1 MSDVVAEGADGELGG
16 DKAEYP
22 TSPTDVKI
30 LSDISKRVQVKEDAI
45 HFALDILKRQRLM
58 LGKLAPTDISDIA
71 DWPGRSVKLERSALK
86 REWLVGLTGDTG
98 AGKSTATN
106 AMLGYDIS
114 PTNSSDACTAAPC
127 IYAYNHSDDPEKV
140 FRAIITFK
148 STESI
153 AHDLEL
159 LQEEL
164 SDIAHSTREQGGLV
178 QAETVSRLNQAQK
191 QVKSVQNWSG
201 LAENEIKCDAPSKI
215 ILEAKKKTVPFLDTK
230 NSTKNHT
237 LQIND
242 SNLKRFRKTLKPYI
256 DSSGRSRGI
265 IQHWPLVQQVE
276 IQLKSDILR
285 HGIKLVDLPGVADSL
300 ESRAAVAKDFFER
313 LDKLIVVVHAVRA
326 ADNKAGSDAMLM
338 PATLSMDMGLDGRF
352 EPDSLAVIVT
362 KVDDINPKN
371 AENDFPDDETI
382 MTAVSTLEAENEE
395 LANLEELISRQ
406 RENIDDHDE
415 EESETEVRSPLKKRP
430 HPRTTTQA
438 AEESR
443 LAGMRNERDVR
454 KRGVERLT
462 SQLKRLCIQ
471 ARNLKVKQAVGQNLG
486 DIKAQVNPT
495 AIPVVGEFE
504 SSVLP
509 ISASAFLDM
518 NAGDSV
524 IGFADAND
532 TGIPALRDWLTR
544 AYLPK
549 RDMRADDD
557 ILDARAL
564 LDALDSWSLNESAAR
579 LRISAEEGKEIKR
592 LLDQKMN
599 HLLQA
604 LKTPLACFA
613 RSLSNL
619 KPLRNTTIACAA
631 RSEKGDEVPTQRA
644 CESALHAQEQWENK
658 RPSVHVSHPERNE
671 KVSYMTYK
679 ACVRR
684 GGREWTTSTKPRMT
698 YNWMSSVSLNFWRA
712 HARFWQE
719 AFFQRLPKITN
730 DAESRNT
737 RIFNQFITDLVTD
750 DEIPAVFRDLLRR
763 RVPSLHTQRDVF
775 LQEVRSTG
783 NDFRNDAL
791 RLKPRVSDIFTKH
804 MAPVF
809 AKAFSITGVGAFVE
823 QRRVVKKQFE
833 SKLPAMLQEARNF
846 IEEELVSSKT
856 ERVNK
861 LRGFI
866 HTPNS
871 KPGTRL
877 VKLDEIFKNLL
888 RDARAPA
895 SKIAGRSQ
903 GTQLEDVTAAKET
916 TRAVLGEW
924 HEYWQPI
931 ERALPKRPTTMT
943 SDDSENEEEEEELK
957 APEKKKTA
965 GGKEK
970 PKAGPKADQAPPKPK
985 AAPKPRGSS
994 KTNVKALAPP
1004 KIVKAT
1010 AQPRTMSVV
1019 KTEEDDEMHTGGTM
1033 ADEAPPAGGSPA
1045 SRQQIGA
1052 MMAAVTAATESLPG
1066 DGQDNAAK

>member
-1 MSDVVAEGADGELGG
+1 MSDVVAEGADDELGG

-71 DWPGRSVKLERSALK
+71 DWPGRS
-86 REWLVGLTGDTG
+86 GLTGDTG

-201 LAENEIKCDAPSKI
+201 LTENEIKCDAPSKI

-265 IQHWPLVQQVE
+265 LQHWPLVQQVE

-406 RENIDDHDE
+406 REKIDDHDE

-532 TGIPALRDWLTR
+532 TGIPALRDWLT
-544 AYLPK
+544 
-549 RDMRADDD
+549 
-557 ILDARAL
+557 
-564 LDALDSWSLNESAAR
+564 
-579 LRISAEEGKEIKR
+579 
-592 LLDQKMN
+592 Q
-599 HLLQA
+599 
-604 LKTPLACFA
+604 
-613 RSLSNL
+613 
-619 KPLRNTTIACAA
+619 
-631 RSEKGDEVPTQRA
+631 
-644 CESALHAQEQWENK
+644 
-658 RPSVHVSHPERNE
+658 RNE

-970 PKAGPKADQAPPKPK
+970 PKAGPKADKAPPKPK

-1004 KIVKAT
+1004 KKVKAT
-1010 AQPRTMSVV
+1010 AQPRTMPVV

-1066 DGQDNAAK
+1066 DMQDNAAK

>member
-1 MSDVVAEGADGELGG
+1 MSGVVTESADEELGG
-16 DKAEYP
+16 DKADCSS
-22 TSPTDVKI
+22 SPTDVQI
-30 LSDISKRVQVKEDAI
+30 LSDISKRVQVKENAI

-58 LGKLAPTDISDIA
+58 LGKLASTDISDIA
-71 DWPGRSVKLERSALK
+71 DWPERS
-86 REWLVGLTGDTG
+86 GLTGDTG

-127 IYAYNHSDDPEKV
+127 IYSYNHSDDPEKV
-140 FRAIITFK
+140 FHAIITFK

-201 LAENEIKCDAPSKI
+201 LTENEIKCDAPSKI

-230 NSTKNHT
+230 NRTKKHK

-265 IQHWPLVQQVE
+265 VQHWPLVQQVE
-276 IQLKSDILR
+276 IQLKSDVLR

-371 AENDFPDDETI
+371 AENDFPDDEII
-382 MTAVSTLEAENEE
+382 MAAVSTLEAENEE

-406 RENIDDHDE
+406 REIIDDHDE

-430 HPRTTTQA
+430 HPTTTTLA

-443 LAGMRNERDVR
+443 LAGMRHKRDVK
-454 KRGVERLT
+454 KRGVESLT
-462 SQLKRLCIQ
+462 SQLKRSCIH
-471 ARNLKVKQAVGQNLG
+471 ARNLKVKQAVGQNLS

-495 AIPVVGEFE
+495 AVPVVGEFE

-509 ISASAFLDM
+509 ISASAFLDIE
-518 NAGDSV
+518 AGDSV
-524 IGFADAND
+524 IGFSDAND
-532 TGIPALRDWLTR
+532 TGIPALRDWLT
-544 AYLPK
+544 
-549 RDMRADDD
+549 
-557 ILDARAL
+557 
-564 LDALDSWSLNESAAR
+564 
-579 LRISAEEGKEIKR
+579 
-592 LLDQKMN
+592 Q
-599 HLLQA
+599 
-604 LKTPLACFA
+604 
-613 RSLSNL
+613 
-619 KPLRNTTIACAA
+619 
-631 RSEKGDEVPTQRA
+631 
-644 CESALHAQEQWENK
+644 
-658 RPSVHVSHPERNE
+658 
-671 KVSYMTYK
+671 
-679 ACVRR
+679 
-684 GGREWTTSTKPRMT
+684 
-698 YNWMSSVSLNFWRA
+698 
-712 HARFWQE
+712 
-719 AFFQRLPKITN
+719 AFFQRLPKIIN

-737 RIFNQFITDLVTD
+737 RIFNQYITDLVTD
-750 DEIPAVFRDLLRR
+750 EEIPAVFRDLLRR

-775 LQEVRSTG
+775 LQEARSTG

-791 RLKPRVSDIFTKH
+791 RLKPRVSDIFTNY

-809 AKAFSITGVGAFVE
+809 AKAFSITGVGAFAE
-823 QRRVVKKQFE
+823 QRKVVKEQFKR
-833 SKLPAMLQEARNF
+833 KLPEMLQDARNF

-861 LRGFI
+861 LRGSIF
-866 HTPNS
+866 TPNS

-877 VKLDEIFKNLL
+877 NELDKIFKNLL

-903 GTQLEDVTAAKET
+903 GTQSEAVTAAKET
-916 TRAVLGEW
+916 IRAALDEW

-931 ERALPKRPTTMT
+931 EQALPKRPTSTI

-957 APEKKKTA
+957 TPDKKKIA
-965 GGKEK
+965 GGKAK
-970 PKAGPKADQAPPKPK
+970 PKAKPKANRAPPKPK
-985 AAPKPRGSS
+985 ATPRPRGSS
-994 KTNVKALAPP
+994 KTNVKALPQS
-1004 KIVKAT
+1004 KIVKAK
-1010 AQPRTMSVV
+1010 AQPRSMSVV

-1033 ADEAPPAGGSPA
+1033 AADDAPHTGGPPA

-1052 MMAAVTAATESLPG
+1052 MMAAVTAETESLPG
-1066 DGQDNAAK
+1066 DRQGNSAK

>member
-1 MSDVVAEGADGELGG
+1 MSGVVTESADEELGG
-16 DKAEYP
+16 DKADCSS
-22 TSPTDVKI
+22 SPTDVQI
-30 LSDISKRVQVKEDAI
+30 LSDISKRVQVKENAI

-58 LGKLAPTDISDIA
+58 LGKLASTDISDIA
-71 DWPGRSVKLERSALK
+71 DWPERSDAVKLERSALK

-127 IYAYNHSDDPEKV
+127 IYSYNHSDDPEKV
-140 FRAIITFK
+140 FHAIITFK

-201 LAENEIKCDAPSKI
+201 LTENEIKCDAPSKI

-230 NSTKNHT
+230 NRTKKHK

-265 IQHWPLVQQVE
+265 VQHWPLVQQVE
-276 IQLKSDILR
+276 IQLKSDVLR

-371 AENDFPDDETI
+371 AENDFPDDEII
-382 MTAVSTLEAENEE
+382 MAAVSTLEAENEE

-406 RENIDDHDE
+406 REIIDDHDE

-430 HPRTTTQA
+430 HPTTTTLA

-443 LAGMRNERDVR
+443 LAGMRHKRDVK
-454 KRGVERLT
+454 KRGVESLT
-462 SQLKRLCIQ
+462 SQLKRSCIH
-471 ARNLKVKQAVGQNLG
+471 ARNLKVKQAVGQNLS

-495 AIPVVGEFE
+495 AVPVVGEFE

-509 ISASAFLDM
+509 ISASAFLDIE
-518 NAGDSV
+518 AGDSV
-524 IGFADAND
+524 IGFSDAND

-549 RDMRADDD
+549 RDMSADDD

-579 LRISAEEGKEIKR
+579 LRISTEEGKEIKR
-592 LLDQKMN
+592 LLDQKLN
-599 HLLQA
+599 HLIQT

-631 RSEKGDEVPTQRA
+631 RSEKGDEAPTQRA

-658 RPSVHVSHPERNE
+658 RPSVYVSHPERNE

-684 GGREWTTSTKPRMT
+684 GGREWTTSAKPRMT
-698 YNWMSSVSLNFWRA
+698 YNWMSSV
-712 HARFWQE
+712 FWQE
-719 AFFQRLPKITN
+719 AFFQRLPKIIN

-737 RIFNQFITDLVTD
+737 RIFNQYITDLVTD
-750 DEIPAVFRDLLRR
+750 EEIPAVFRDLLRR

-775 LQEVRSTG
+775 LQEARSTG

-791 RLKPRVSDIFTKH
+791 RLKPRVSDIFTNY

-809 AKAFSITGVGAFVE
+809 AKAFSITGVGAFAE
-823 QRRVVKKQFE
+823 QRKVVKEQFKR
-833 SKLPAMLQEARNF
+833 KLPEMLQDARNF

-861 LRGFI
+861 LRGSIF
-866 HTPNS
+866 TPNS

-877 VKLDEIFKNLL
+877 NELDKIFKNLL

-903 GTQLEDVTAAKET
+903 GTQSEAVTAAKET
-916 TRAVLGEW
+916 IRAALDEW

-931 ERALPKRPTTMT
+931 EQALPKRPTSTI

-957 APEKKKTA
+957 TPDKKKIA
-965 GGKEK
+965 GGKAK
-970 PKAGPKADQAPPKPK
+970 PKAKPKANRAPPKPK
-985 AAPKPRGSS
+985 ATPRPRGSS
-994 KTNVKALAPP
+994 KTNVKALPQS
-1004 KIVKAT
+1004 KIVKAK
-1010 AQPRTMSVV
+1010 AQPRSMSVV

-1033 ADEAPPAGGSPA
+1033 AADDAPHTGGPPA

-1052 MMAAVTAATESLPG
+1052 MMAAVTAETESLPG
-1066 DGQDNAAK
+1066 DRQGNSAK

>member
-1 MSDVVAEGADGELGG
+1 MSDVVAEGADDELGG

-71 DWPGRSVKLERSALK
+71 DWPGRS
-86 REWLVGLTGDTG
+86 GLTGDTG

-201 LAENEIKCDAPSKI
+201 LTENEIKCDAPSKI

-265 IQHWPLVQQVE
+265 LQHWPLVQQVE

-406 RENIDDHDE
+406 REKIDDHDE

-532 TGIPALRDWLTR
+532 TGIPALRDWLT
-544 AYLPK
+544 
-549 RDMRADDD
+549 
-557 ILDARAL
+557 
-564 LDALDSWSLNESAAR
+564 
-579 LRISAEEGKEIKR
+579 
-592 LLDQKMN
+592 
-599 HLLQA
+599 
-604 LKTPLACFA
+604 
-613 RSLSNL
+613 LS
-619 KPLRNTTIACAA
+619 
-631 RSEKGDEVPTQRA
+631 
-644 CESALHAQEQWENK
+644 
-658 RPSVHVSHPERNE
+658 
-671 KVSYMTYK
+671 
-679 ACVRR
+679 
-684 GGREWTTSTKPRMT
+684 
-698 YNWMSSVSLNFWRA
+698 SLNFWRA

-970 PKAGPKADQAPPKPK
+970 PKAGPKADKAPPKPK

-1004 KIVKAT
+1004 KKVKAT
-1010 AQPRTMSVV
+1010 AQPRTMPVV

-1066 DGQDNAAK
+1066 DMQDNAAK